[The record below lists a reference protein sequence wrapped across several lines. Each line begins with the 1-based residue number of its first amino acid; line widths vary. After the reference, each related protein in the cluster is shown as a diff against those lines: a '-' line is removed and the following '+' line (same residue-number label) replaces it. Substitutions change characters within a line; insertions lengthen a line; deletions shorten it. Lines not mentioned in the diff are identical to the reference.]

1 MILFFFMG
9 GGDMFAQR
17 PRNVGRLPLF
27 FLSNIACTVEDC
39 GLGGTSQCSS
49 GLRPRHT
56 SIPSPLISSVSFL
69 QLGKI
74 SNDTCWAYNG
84 CWQAIIKTSI
94 WVCHW
99 AFSSAL
105 LYMHSV
111 CLIFMSGKERYVKS
125 KCLQRCLLLLREK
138 HFFLQLCTTLNI
150 FSQIFARFISC
161 A

>member
-56 SIPSPLISSVSFL
+56 SSPSPLISSFFFNWVRF
-69 QLGKI
+69 QMTRD
-74 SNDTCWAYNG
+74 NR
-84 CWQAIIKTSI
+84 CWQAIIKASI
-94 WVCHW
+94 RVYHW

-105 LYMHSV
+105 LYMHSA

>member
-56 SIPSPLISSVSFL
+56 SIPSLLISS
-69 QLGKI
+69 
-74 SNDTCWAYNG
+74 T
-84 CWQAIIKTSI
+84 
-94 WVCHW
+94 
-99 AFSSAL
+99 
-105 LYMHSV
+105 
-111 CLIFMSGKERYVKS
+111 
-125 KCLQRCLLLLREK
+125 
-138 HFFLQLCTTLNI
+138 FFLQFFKGMTYCYMGINKIKQLLLFTEKLDSTCTYSLL
-150 FSQIFARFISC
+150 FRSLWQICILDSEMWCQAQLRFLLMLMEKVGPSCRKTFANQSKLPLLHSIIC
-161 A
+161 